1 LYQKQKN
8 NRIIMSQP
16 SQNYIDKVVRWT
28 YGQVDL
34 ERMNIPLTG
43 QFRARLSL
51 ECYKLFTENPTIP
64 VRKLVKN
71 IAARDYKNLFAQA
84 DLGNE
89 SAVQMIQA
97 LGIRRDEAT
106 GVISERGSTEV
117 ANDIYVINQLVG
129 RLNVAKK
136 HIHKAMFEDN
146 ISWMMNYGRK
156 TGTWQAVKQA
166 NQDLAKINNDF
177 KDDDDPQEQMPNTNI
192 NITGDVS
199 VVKSDRQ
206 SLEPAEI
213 DKLRKKYGLT
223 ERELAQEMEEINGVW
238 QPVDD
243 DEEKPDIFDE
253 NIQGG

>member
-1 LYQKQKN
+1 
-8 NRIIMSQP
+8 MSQP

-28 YGQVDL
+28 YGQVEL
-34 ERMNIPLTG
+34 ERMNIPLSG

-71 IAARDYKNLFAQA
+71 IAARDYRNLFAQA

-89 SAVQMIQA
+89 AAREMIAA
-97 LGIRRDEAT
+97 LGIRRDAET

-177 KDDDDPQEQMPNTNI
+177 KDEDDPQEQMPNTNI

-199 VVKSDRQ
+199 VVKSDRH
-206 SLEPAEI
+206 SLEPDEV

-223 ERELAQEMEEINGVW
+223 EKELAQEMEEINGVW
-238 QPVDD
+238 QPVDE
-243 DEEKPDIFDE
+243 DEEKPDIFVE
-253 NIQGG
+253 NEK